1 MSTPL
6 SRRSFLQSVGLAGGV
21 LLIDVRVPLRAADG
35 VNEIIA
41 GWIRIDVDG
50 NLTLL
55 MNATEMG
62 QGAQSGLAQILAE
75 ELGLEWSQVRID
87 FAPIDR
93 EHYGV
98 WETYQTGGSGSI
110 RGMFDRLRQ
119 AGAAARTMLLQ
130 AAAKRWQVRVEECIA
145 RSGVVRHEQSS
156 RSASYAALAR
166 DAARLPVPKD
176 VPLKPRAEWQLIG
189 KPLHRLDVG
198 SKVTGGATYGID
210 VRRPG
215 MLYAAI
221 AQSPVFKG
229 TLTSVDEAP
238 AMRHAGVRRVLKLEK
253 AVVVVAENFW
263 TAQKALG
270 ELKPVW
276 GQSPM
281 ASVSSAEI
289 SERLRALTREAGKVY
304 VNEGEDE
311 GKIREQSESQ
321 FPKARR
327 IVERTYEAP
336 LLSHSPMEPMNCTA
350 FVRDG
355 RAELWVPTQV
365 QSDLRTA
372 VAKTLGFDESVV
384 TINTTELGGGF
395 GRRLQVDYGVQA
407 ALIAREMGVPVKL
420 IWTREE
426 DTQHGFYR
434 PAAAVRLRAAL
445 ADDNAITALRAQIG
459 CLDGDA
465 PVGGMVGQP
474 YAVPNVCVTY
484 TGWNP
489 GVPLGAWRSV
499 DASQNLFFFESFID
513 ELAQELKQ
521 EPLAFRRNL
530 LRDNARALR
539 VLDAAAKLARW
550 DEKLPK
556 GHGRGIAFLRGY
568 GSLAAQVAEV
578 SVGAGKALRVHRVCC
593 AVDCGT
599 AVNPSSVRAQFEG
612 GVIFGLSAAAMG
624 EITIANGRVQQSNFH
639 DYPVV
644 RMAQAPQIEVE
655 ILESPA
661 EAVGGVGEP
670 PVPPV
675 APAVANA
682 IFAAT
687 GTRIRRLPL
696 SASGFK
702 LV

>member
-1 MSTPL
+1 
-6 SRRSFLQSVGLAGGV
+6 
-21 LLIDVRVPLRAADG
+21 
-35 VNEIIA
+35 
-41 GWIRIDVDG
+41 
-50 NLTLL
+50 
-55 MNATEMG
+55 
-62 QGAQSGLAQILAE
+62 
-75 ELGLEWSQVRID
+75 
-87 FAPIDR
+87 
-93 EHYGV
+93 
-98 WETYQTGGSGSI
+98 
-110 RGMFDRLRQ
+110 
-119 AGAAARTMLLQ
+119 
-130 AAAKRWQVRVEECIA
+130 
-145 RSGVVRHEQSS
+145 
-156 RSASYAALAR
+156 
-166 DAARLPVPKD
+166 

-189 KPLHRLDVG
+189 KPLHRLDVR
-198 SKVTGGATYGID
+198 SKVTGSATYGID

-229 TLTSVDEAP
+229 SLQSLDESP
-238 AMRHAGVRRVLKLEK
+238 AMRHRGVRRVLKLEK
-253 AVVVVAENFW
+253 AVVVVADNFW

-276 GQSPM
+276 TESPM
-281 ASVSSAEI
+281 ASVRSAEI
-289 SERLRALTREAGKVY
+289 SERLRALTLEAGKVY

-311 GKIREQSESQ
+311 AKIREQSESQ

-327 IVERTYEAP
+327 VVERTYEAP
-336 LLSHSPMEPMNCTA
+336 LLSHSPMEPMNGTA

-372 VAKTLGFDESVV
+372 VAKALGFDESAV

-445 ADDNAITALRAQIG
+445 GDDNAITALRAQIG
-459 CLDGDA
+459 CLDGDS

-474 YAVPNVCVTY
+474 YAMPNICVSY

-513 ELAQELKQ
+513 ELAQELRQ

-578 SVGAGKALRVHRVCC
+578 SVGPGKALRVHRVCC

-687 GTRIRRLPL
+687 GARIRRLPL